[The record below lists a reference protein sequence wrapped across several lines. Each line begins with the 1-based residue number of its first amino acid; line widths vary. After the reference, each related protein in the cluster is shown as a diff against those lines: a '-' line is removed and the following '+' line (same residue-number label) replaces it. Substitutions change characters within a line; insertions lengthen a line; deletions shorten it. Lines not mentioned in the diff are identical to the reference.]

1 MKVDAG
7 WMEKGYK
14 GIAESRGREIR
25 YSPTSC
31 CFCGCAV
38 TLRVPWVSG
47 AILTVV
53 TYYLTHTRVMY
64 WAIYA
69 NAAL

>member
-1 MKVDAG
+1 MS
-7 WMEKGYK
+7 EKSIQGN
-14 GIAESRGREIR
+14 SREQRQEIR

-31 CFCGCAV
+31 CFGECAV
-38 TLRVPWVSG
+38 TLCVPWVSG

-69 NAAL
+69 NTAL